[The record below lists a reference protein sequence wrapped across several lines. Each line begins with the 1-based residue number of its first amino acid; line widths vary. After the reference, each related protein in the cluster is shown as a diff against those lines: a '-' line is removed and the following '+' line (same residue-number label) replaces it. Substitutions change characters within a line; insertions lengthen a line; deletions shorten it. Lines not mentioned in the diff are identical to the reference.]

1 MALLPLSYLKDVFVS
16 NNAARILWG
25 GTIVLLIITLI
36 LAYYKVSG
44 GPSPVA
50 LHYNVIV
57 GVDALGDRNRL
68 YFVPLAGF
76 IIAAINAVVS
86 RLLPLRDGF
95 LQIILASGS
104 LLTNLVLLI
113 AMLLLFRV
121 N

>member
-1 MALLPLSYLKDVFVS
+1 MALPRLANLKNIFVS
-16 NNAARILWG
+16 NNAVRILWG
-25 GTIVLLIITLI
+25 GTIVLIIITLI
-36 LAYYKVSG
+36 LAYYKVRG

-68 YFVPLAGF
+68 YFIPLAGF
-76 IIAAINAVVS
+76 IIAVVNTVIV
-86 RLLPLRDGF
+86 RLLPMREQF
-95 LQIILASGS
+95 LEIILASGS
-104 LLTNLVLLI
+104 LLANVILLI